1 MRFHDNGPD
10 IPDEL
15 LVARDAGNVLFF
27 CGAGVS
33 LANAKLADF
42 LTLAKNV
49 IDDLGSLNGSQARR
63 LHDAAKPASG
73 AKSYVPVDRMFS
85 SLDLEFEPREVRDA
99 VARALTP
106 KPDAD
111 LRAHRTLIDLSR
123 GADGRPR
130 LITTNFDRLFE
141 ACDPA
146 LKSWGPS
153 NLPVPDRPADFE
165 GIIHVHGRVDDD
177 YSGISE
183 AVVLSSADF
192 GKAYLSD
199 GWATHYIRSLM
210 NRFKIVFVGYSAD
223 DPPVQYLLEALREEQ
238 SPVANVYAFQFGG
251 EADAQEQWLQKG
263 VVPIAYGSDY
273 SNLWD
278 TLEAWASRARDPGAW
293 SQEIVAGAS
302 SGPGEVSPVARGKIA
317 HLASTAAGMRTLL
330 TGAATLPATWLY
342 VFDPNVRYLR
352 PLPLKRFDADAGEFD
367 AFGNFGLD
375 RDEAPAP
382 VDPDNPHRDR
392 EVPKS
397 AWSAFIAHP
406 SDMTEMSAVEAGN
419 FYGRS
424 VMTPRLWSLARFLI
438 SKMTETP
445 ALWWAT
451 GLREVHPNL
460 ARGLE
465 QHLRYQLK
473 DDGRK
478 LSHYWRYLLAR
489 WREPER
495 DPDQI
500 FFYIQDRVKQEGW
513 SAGLIREAVA
523 VSRPVISINRTYGI
537 APPLAADADPSEYLS
552 LDVEYPN
559 PHEDIDFLD
568 ADLPF
573 VVSLWRDLLV
583 EAEQME
589 TEIGAYIS
597 LDTTRPDDGEQLGDA
612 AYGLMIPL
620 IRFTSLMQRL
630 EASDQNAAVSEVNSW
645 ATYDGIVFER
655 LRIWAAGRAG
665 LTPIEDA
672 EHVFTAMSDR
682 TFWGFQH
689 ERDLLFAIRDRWP
702 AMSAKARSSIET
714 RILQAPIPQF
724 AEYNARE
731 AREYTAH
738 TRLNVLQ
745 WLLNNGIEF
754 GFDSDAEKIRL
765 RALVPDWREKAAEYT
780 AQPRIGPVRSV
791 RTDNDPTSILDVP
804 PSKLLPI
811 ETPERLGRD
820 FTERDPFAGYSAT
833 KPGSA
838 ILALHSAMRRNVDLT
853 WRYWHTF
860 LRATSEI
867 PTSQRQDA
875 IAVALIRTL
884 SPDDIHRCWYPLIE
898 WLSKRGSRFEA
909 RGQGELDV
917 IWDKVIEAATLHP
930 SMYKQKPRRD
940 WSFEALNSAAG
951 RLVSSLMQIP
961 LPEGQN
967 EVPASWIARLTKVLQ
982 LPGDH
987 ARHALYHVARRTSWF
1002 YFHQKAWMDEH
1013 VLPSASDEGPDG
1025 DVFWAGFSGMRH
1037 IPDPE
1042 LIERLKPAMLA
1053 RVGSRGRAEQNLVG
1067 YLLSGWGS
1075 KGHAQIVSD
1084 AELRDMLILGDD
1096 ALRLAVLNFLGDW
1109 AAQAPDWRD
1118 MVLPFISKIWPK
1130 QRTARTPAMSA
1141 ALFRFA
1147 SRFPDQ
1153 LAAILTLLSRRL
1165 VTIAGERN
1173 LRLSCKVEDLDEE
1186 ATLALIAALEK
1197 LLPEDRAAWPY
1208 HCKTM
1213 VDAIAATGRGRG
1225 QSLDRLIR
1233 RAAEQ
1238 EH

>member
-1 MRFHDNGPD
+1 MRFLEHGPD

-15 LVARDAGNVLFF
+15 LVARDEGNVLFF

-49 IDDLGSLNGSQARR
+49 IDDLGSLSGSQARR
-63 LHDAAKPASG
+63 LYDAARPPSG

-85 SLDLEFEPREVRDA
+85 SLDLEFESREVRDA

-123 GADGRPR
+123 GADGRSR

-146 LKSWGPS
+146 LRSWGPS
-153 NLPVPDRPADFE
+153 NLPLPDRPEDFE
-165 GIIHVHGRVDDD
+165 GIIHVHGRVDED
-177 YSGISE
+177 YSGICE

-251 EADAQEQWLQKG
+251 ETDAEEQWLQKG

-273 SNLWD
+273 SNLWN
-278 TLEAWASRARDPGAW
+278 TLEAWAVRARDPSAW
-293 SQEIVAGAS
+293 CQETIAGAS
-302 SGPGEVSPVARGKIA
+302 GGPGEVSPVLRGKIA
-317 HLASTAAGMRTLL
+317 HLASTAAGMKTLL
-330 TGAATLPATWLY
+330 KGDPALPATWLY

-352 PLPLKRFDADAGEFD
+352 PLPLKRFDAEEGKFD
-367 AFGNFGLD
+367 AFGDLGLD

-397 AWSAFIAHP
+397 AWNAFMAHP
-406 SDMTEMSAVEAGN
+406 RDISELSAGEAGN
-419 FYGRS
+419 FFGRT
-424 VMTPRLWSLARFLI
+424 VMTPRLWSLALFLI

-465 QHLRYQLK
+465 QHLRYRLK
-473 DDGRK
+473 NDGGK
-478 LSHYWRYLLAR
+478 LPRYWRYLLAR

-495 DPDQI
+495 DPDQM
-500 FFYIQDRVKQEGW
+500 FFHIQDRVKQEGW
-513 SAGLIREAVA
+513 SPSLIREAVA
-523 VSRPVISINRTYGI
+523 VSQPIIIINRNYGI
-537 APPLAADADPSEYLS
+537 APPMAADANPGEFLT
-552 LDVEYPN
+552 LDVEYPS
-559 PHEDIDFLD
+559 PHEDIVFRE

-573 VVSLWRDLLV
+573 AASLWRDLLV

-597 LDTTRPDDGEQLGDA
+597 LDTTRPDDGEQLGGGA
-612 AYGLMIPL
+612 HGLTGPL
-620 IRFTSLMQRL
+620 IRFTKLMEAL
-630 EASDQNAAVSEVNSW
+630 EASDQNAARKEVRTW
-645 ATYDGIVFER
+645 ETYEGLVFER

-665 LTPIEDA
+665 LTSVEDA
-672 EHVFTAMSDR
+672 EHIFTTMSDQ

-689 ERDLLFAIRDRWP
+689 ERDLLFAIRDRWE
-702 AMSAKARSSIET
+702 AMSAKARSAIET

-724 AEYNARE
+724 AKHEAEE
-731 AREYTAH
+731 ARDNTAH
-738 TRLNVLQ
+738 VRLNVLQ
-745 WLLNNGIEF
+745 WFLNNGIEF
-754 GFDSDAEKIRL
+754 GFDIEAEKLRL
-765 RALVPDWREKAAEYT
+765 RALTPDWREAAADYT
-780 AQPRIGPVRSV
+780 AQPMIGPVRSV
-791 RTDNDPTSILDVP
+791 TTDSDPSSILDIP
-804 PSKLLPI
+804 PSRLLPI
-811 ETPERLGRD
+811 VAAERAGREY
-820 FTERDPFAGYSAT
+820 TERDPFAGYSAR

-838 ILALHSAMRRNVDLT
+838 ILALHSAMRRNVDT
-853 WRYWHTF
+853 AWRYWYTF
-860 LRATSEI
+860 LRATNEI
-867 PTSQRQDA
+867 TTTQRQDA
-875 IAVALIRTL
+875 IVVALIRKMP
-884 SPDDIHRCWYPLIE
+884 PDDIYRFWYPLIE
-898 WLSKRGSRFEA
+898 WLTKRGSRFEA
-909 RGQGELDV
+909 RGQGEFDA
-917 IWDKVIEAATLHP
+917 IWDKVIEAAMLHP
-930 SMYKQKPRRD
+930 SAYKQKPGRD

-951 RLVSSLMQIP
+951 RLVSALMQIP

-967 EVPASWIARLTKVLQ
+967 EVPAIWVTRLTKVLQ

-987 ARHALYHVARRTSWF
+987 ARHALYHIVRNTRWF
-1002 YFHQKAWMDEH
+1002 YFHQKTWMEEH
-1013 VLPSASDEGPDG
+1013 VLLSASDDGPDG
-1025 DVFWAGFSGMRH
+1025 DVFWAGFSAMRH

-1042 LIERLKPAMLA
+1042 LLERLKPVMLA
-1053 RVGSRGRAEQNLVG
+1053 RVGSIGRGEQNLVG
-1067 YLLSGWGS
+1067 YLVSGWGS
-1075 KGHAQIVSD
+1075 KEHAQIVSD
-1084 AELRDMLILGDD
+1084 AELRDMLILGDN

-1109 AAQAPDWRD
+1109 AEQAPGWRD
-1118 MVLPFISKIWPK
+1118 MLLPFIGRIWPK
-1130 QRTARTPAMSA
+1130 QRTARTPEMSA

-1153 LAAILTLLSRRL
+1153 LAAILAVVSPRL
-1165 VTIAGERN
+1165 VTVSSGHNLHLKCDVAG
-1173 LRLSCKVEDLDEE
+1173 LDEA
-1186 ATLALIAALEK
+1186 ATLALIAALER
-1197 LLPEDRAAWPY
+1197 LLPEDRTAWPY
-1208 HCKTM
+1208 PCKRII
-1213 VDAIAATGRGRG
+1213 DDLAASGRGRG
-1225 QSLDRLIR
+1225 PNLDGLIR
-1233 RAAEQ
+1233 RAAEG
-1238 EH
+1238 ED